1 MTVGRHRIRAAAV
14 TGLLLLPSWTRPA
27 HASPAPHRVI
37 EIVADKDNTFK
48 VPGQKKPVIIAKP
61 GEILTLKITSLA
73 GPEKAKD
80 GAVHS
85 FVIKKLRD
93 QGWDLRLDEGTKA
106 FTLRAPQSAGKYVVE
121 CTVKCGKG
129 HEEMQ
134 MTLIVKP

>member
-1 MTVGRHRIRAAAV
+1 MTVGRHRRQAAAV
-14 TGLLLLPSWTRPA
+14 TGLLFLAFWAPAA
-27 HASPAPHRVI
+27 HASAAPHRVI

-48 VPGQKKPVIIAKP
+48 VPGQKKPVIVAQP

-85 FVIKKLRD
+85 IVIKKLRN
-93 QGWDLRLDEGTKA
+93 QGWDLRLNEGTKE
-106 FTLRAPQSAGKYVVE
+106 FTLRAPQSAGKYVIE

-134 MTLIVKP
+134 MTLIVRA